1 LKEVA
6 VVILNYNGEK
16 FLKDFLGNVVR
27 NSQEADI
34 YVIDNA
40 SVDGSLAFVSD
51 NFSDVKII
59 RLKENLGFAGGYN
72 EGLKE
77 IPNPYFLLLNSDV
90 EVTPNW
96 LTPLI
101 SRIKSGQN
109 IVAVQPK
116 ILDFRQKD
124 RFEYAGAAGGFLDVF
139 GYAFCRGRV
148 FDSLEADHG
157 QYDDARQIFWAT
169 GACFLIKAA
178 VFKDFGGFDARFFAH
193 MEEIDLCWRINNAG
207 LQVYYEPKSTVYH
220 VGGGTLH
227 KSNPFKT
234 FLNYRNNLA
243 MMFKNLPGKYLIPII
258 FIRMILDGISALKFL
273 KEGSFRDI
281 WAIIRAH
288 FAFYSWI
295 PYLIKNRS
303 STFYGFPFLLKKSVV
318 FEYFGK
324 SKKNYQEIC

>member
-1 LKEVA
+1 MKEVA

-16 FLKDFLGNVVR
+16 FLKDFLGNVVQ

-59 RLKENLGFAGGYN
+59 GLKENLGFAGGYN

-101 SRIKSGQN
+101 LRIKSGQN

-169 GACFLIKAA
+169 GACFLIKAE

-207 LQVYYEPKSTVYH
+207 LKIFYEPKSAVFH

-243 MMFKNLPGKYLIPII
+243 MMFKNLPWKYLIPII

-281 WAIIRAH
+281 WAIIRSH

>member
-1 LKEVA
+1 MKEVA

-16 FLKDFLGNVVR
+16 FLKDFLGNVVQ

-207 LQVYYEPKSTVYH
+207 LKIFYEPKSAVFH

-243 MMFKNLPGKYLIPII
+243 MMFKNLPEKYLIPII
-258 FIRMILDGISALKFL
+258 FIWMILDGISALKFL

>member
-1 LKEVA
+1 MKEVA